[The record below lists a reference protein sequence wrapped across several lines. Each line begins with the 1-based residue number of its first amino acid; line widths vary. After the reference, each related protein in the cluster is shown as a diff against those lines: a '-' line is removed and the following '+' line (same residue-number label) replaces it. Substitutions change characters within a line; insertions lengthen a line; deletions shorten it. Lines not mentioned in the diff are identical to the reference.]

1 MTELIYRTLAFLVPI
16 LASISYIRSIISG
29 SVTPERA
36 TRLMYILLLA
46 VSLAQQ
52 LSLRSGS
59 GAIWLNLSELIV
71 CILVG
76 VVSIKNGKGG
86 LGPVDIICYLLLSL
100 SLIVWSI
107 SGQALSGLMLICL
120 ADFFATLPTIV
131 AIWNKP
137 RDEVFW
143 FWLAGAAGALFA
155 LLASGEI
162 SINQVFVIYLLVIN
176 TIVGGMVLIFQKFKK
191 V

>member
-86 LGPVDIICYLLLSL
+86 LGLVDIICYLLLSL

-131 AIWNKP
+131 AIWKKP
-137 RDEVFW
+137 KDEVFW

-162 SINQVFVIYLLVIN
+162 SVNQVFVIYLLIIN